1 MIKKLLSILGIIILM
16 QPPLVWGA
24 SGSTKWPAGSKRY
37 QTTTVVPS
45 SLTDLLTTNA
55 QVYQISVANTTA
67 SSCTL
72 LVKDRAATARTLL
85 PTVPIAGN
93 TTYVISWPEGF
104 YAPSGVQWQA
114 GTGSCLEAQV
124 KAAYE

>member
-1 MIKKLLSILGIIILM
+1 MLKQFFATLGIIILI

-67 SSCTL
+67 SACTL
-72 LVKDRAATARTLL
+72 LVKDRQASAKTIL
-85 PTVPIAGN
+85 PTVSISGN

-104 YAPSGVQWQA
+104 WAPSGVQWQA